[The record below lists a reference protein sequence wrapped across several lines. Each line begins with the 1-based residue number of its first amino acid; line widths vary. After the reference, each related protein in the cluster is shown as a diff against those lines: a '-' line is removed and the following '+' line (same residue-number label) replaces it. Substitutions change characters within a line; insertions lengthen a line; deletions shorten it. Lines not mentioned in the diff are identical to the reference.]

1 MSNPDIPKGIE
12 AQANRVV
19 DDLINSLKSIQPAY
33 RGVHG
38 HYWQGVRMPLTIP
51 ADRGKLKME
60 KNQKPSDQEESW
72 FDVGVKVPDTS
83 LVSVAVHTYDGPN
96 GQGYEVEGRMESG
109 GSLWQRVAHTGVENW
124 REQDWIEVEEGG
136 NKWQRTQERRI

>member
-1 MSNPDIPKGIE
+1 
-12 AQANRVV
+12 
-19 DDLINSLKSIQPAY
+19 
-33 RGVHG
+33 
-38 HYWQGVRMPLTIP
+38 MPLTIP

-83 LVSVAVHTYDGPN
+83 LVSVAVHTSDGPN
-96 GQGYEVEGRMESG
+96 GQGYEVDGRMDSG
-109 GSLWQRVAHTGVENW
+109 GNW

-136 NKWQRTQERRI
+136 NKWQRIQERRI